1 MVLVYLTESL
11 EKLGLLNRQD
21 RKWEDETNVVQRG
34 FLLLFSALLVSWLLI
49 SCGEIGGKVIVMWD
63 SLRQVFSSTQD
74 ELSNYRLYIDTTYRD
89 GKLIGRPFPII
100 DIETGRGN
108 TIQVDFSKK
117 KGGLVMLSDITSCQP
132 CAEMLLNTLNY
143 IYKNIEDPMEFPIYG
158 IAINTSQNTI
168 AEYKRSFKIEY
179 TLGVLIQEGVL
190 SPQLTENTPIIF
202 LVGPNNTI
210 LHCHNPTFGK
220 EQFSALFFYDLV
232 FNRLSFLDVN
242 TKDFERSALI
252 KLDDKPVLEIIKGNY
267 DRSSLS
273 W

>member
-11 EKLGLLNRQD
+11 EKPDLLNRQD
-21 RKWEDETNVVQRG
+21 HKWEGKTNVVQRSL
-34 FLLLFSALLVSWLLI
+34 LLLFSALLVSWLLV

-63 SLRQVFSSTQD
+63 RLRQVFSSTQD

-89 GKLIGRPFPII
+89 SKLIGRPFPII
-100 DIETGRGN
+100 DIDTGRDN
-108 TIQVDFSKK
+108 TIQIDFSKK

-143 IYKNIEDPMEFPIYG
+143 IHKNIEDSMEFPIYG
-158 IAINTSQNTI
+158 VAVNTSQNTM
-168 AEYKRSFKIEY
+168 AAYKRSFKIEY
-179 TLGVLIQEGVL
+179 TLGVLLQEDML
-190 SPQLTENTPIIF
+190 LPQFTENTPIIF
-202 LVGPNNTI
+202 LVGPNNAI

-220 EQFSALFFYDLV
+220 EQFSALFFYDLI
-232 FNRLSFLDVN
+232 FNRLPFLDVD
-242 TKDFERSALI
+242 TRGFERSTLI